1 MLISVEELSK
11 SMEAGGVDPECIEK
25 IKAIAAAKQ
34 ATHILADEEEI
45 IALGAKVG
53 SLKGKDQIKKEISD
67 KCNTFTTN
75 AENLLIIIVL
85 TIFLMTALG
94 LVFGFGT
101 SLFEKKEEQEP
112 ASEQPIAQA

>member
-53 SLKGKDQIKKEISD
+53 TFRSKDLIKKEISD
-67 KCNTFTTN
+67 KCSTFKTN
-75 AENLLIIIVL
+75 AKDLLKIIVL
-85 TIFLMTALG
+85 TMFLMTALG
-94 LVFGFGT
+94 LVFGFGA

-112 ASEQPIAQA
+112 ASEQPMAQA